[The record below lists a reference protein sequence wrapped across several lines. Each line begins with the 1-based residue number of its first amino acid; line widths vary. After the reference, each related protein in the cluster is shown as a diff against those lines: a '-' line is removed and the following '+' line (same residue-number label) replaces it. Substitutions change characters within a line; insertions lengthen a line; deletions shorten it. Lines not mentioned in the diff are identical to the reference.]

1 MITIHGVPRSRAM
14 RVLWMLEELGVP
26 YEHVPTPFMNGGA
39 RTPEFLRINPN
50 GHIPAL
56 VDGDTTLFESL
67 AINLY
72 LARKYDHGLWP
83 RSVEDEGRT
92 FQWSIWAMTEL
103 EEPVVTALIHR
114 ALRPEA
120 QRDVAKGADAALRA
134 ERPIAILDAAL
145 GDRRYLL
152 GDGFSVA
159 DLNVASV
166 LTLAPL
172 AGIELAAFAAARGW
186 LERCSARPAFERVRE
201 LQRR

>member
-1 MITIHGVPRSRAM
+1 MITVYGVPRSRAM
-14 RVLWMLEELGVP
+14 RVLWMLEELGLP

-103 EEPVVTALIHR
+103 EEPIVTALIHR

-120 QRDVAKGADAALRA
+120 QRDVAKGADAAIRA
-134 ERPIAILDAAL
+134 ERPIAILDDAF
-145 GDRRYLL
+145 GDRPYLL
-152 GDGFSVA
+152 GDSFSVA

-172 AGIELAAFAAARGW
+172 ADIDLTAFAGVRAW
-186 LERCSARPAFERVRE
+186 LERCCTRPAFERVRE
-201 LQRR
+201 LQRG